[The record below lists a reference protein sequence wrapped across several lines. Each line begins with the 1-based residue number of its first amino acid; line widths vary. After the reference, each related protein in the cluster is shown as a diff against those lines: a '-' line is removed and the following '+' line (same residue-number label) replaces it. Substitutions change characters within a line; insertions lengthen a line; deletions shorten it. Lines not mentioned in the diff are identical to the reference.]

1 MKIRCSAGISLEK
14 VVQDIWI
21 LNESGIVVFSRVFNP
36 KVNEQLFGAL
46 MTALNSFASE
56 LAKGGLT
63 SFELSA
69 IRFTIYKDKDFLFVA
84 NSAKKVKEKKVQDEL
99 QIIAEKFFDKYS
111 DILASWD
118 SDVNV
123 FANFNDDIEDSL
135 EDTIKKFQKAFW

>member
-1 MKIRCSAGISLEK
+1 MVK
-14 VVQDIWI
+14 VIQDIWI
-21 LNESGIVVFSRVFNP
+21 LSESGIVLFSRVFNP

-56 LAKGGLT
+56 LAKGGL
-63 SFELSA
+63 SNFELSS
-69 IRFTIYKDKDFLFVA
+69 IRFTIYKDKGYLFVA

-99 QIIAEKFFDKYS
+99 KIIAERFFDKFT
-111 DILASWD
+111 DVLASWD

-123 FANFNDDIEDSL
+123 FSNFNDEIEDSL